1 MARRAHAAQRGLILL
16 TCGTYGN
23 VVRILV
29 PLTASD
35 AVIDEGLAII
45 GASLQAALAG

>member
-1 MARRAHAAQRGLILL
+1 
-16 TCGTYGN
+16 

-35 AVIDEGLAII
+35 ALLDEGLAII
-45 GASLQAALAG
+45 ADSLDALKSA

>member
-1 MARRAHAAQRGLILL
+1 
-16 TCGTYGN
+16 

-35 AVIDEGLAII
+35 ALLDEGLGILADSLDHC
-45 GASLQAALAG
+45 GA